1 MIKSKSLS
9 NVFWI
14 ALTFLYLLLGS
25 ILLSLWIN
33 KEIRPVQSQI
43 DDDWDQLKKLQDKQQ
58 DQIHNFLPNG
68 GMMLGCDFSK
78 SEAVKQVK
86 DAERLAI
93 LTGDSLK
100 NNMRHALSVI
110 VNNKL
115 SIFDIGEITEDDLL
129 VA

>member
-1 MIKSKSLS
+1 MKIKVKPEGRDG
-9 NVFWI
+9 VWI
-14 ALTFLYLLLGS
+14 ADKDS
-25 ILLSLWIN
+25 
-33 KEIRPVQSQI
+33 VI
-43 DDDWDQLKKLQDKQQ
+43 DFIMNYEQ